1 MLIPSDR
8 PIVRRE
14 MRRAVRL
21 GCQVVRER
29 DFALVGLETLDVC
42 PDGMLVRAASDLEVD
57 LGDRVHVCFQAT
69 PFGTWFDTDATVVR
83 VLHGRRDYDRGRSV
97 ALSFG
102 ALDRVKRF
110 ILRGAFRKTPPPVP
124 RRKPGADFAT
134 TRRREIDAA
143 LAAG

>member
-1 MLIPSDR
+1 MLIQTDR

-29 DFALVGLETLDVC
+29 DFALVGLETLDLC
-42 PDGMLVRAASDLEVD
+42 PDGMLVRAASDLEVA
-57 LGDRVHVCFQAT
+57 LGDRVHVSFQANAY
-69 PFGTWFDTDATVVR
+69 GTWFDTDATVIR
-83 VLHGRRDYDRGRSV
+83 LLNGRREYDHGGRSV

-102 ALDRVKRF
+102 SLDRVKRL

-124 RRKPGADFAT
+124 RRKPGADFAV
-134 TRRREIDAA
+134 TRRRE
-143 LAAG
+143 LNVQAG